1 MTNRQQKEQLSLGAK
16 VRRATADPMMRNS
29 AAIMASTVLTS
40 VLGYVFWMIAARHFD
55 RDANGTAA
63 ATTSAIQATV
73 LVASIGAAA
82 ALVEWLPRCS
92 SATEWR
98 QRVTTGF
105 VAAVVTATVGGV
117 LVVGV
122 LGVGTST
129 LPQLATPVGASL
141 FCAACVFFAAGM
153 VVDYVAVSE
162 HRGSVMLARNVV
174 LCGLRIPII
183 FIPVAFLTG
192 AESILLAWTVSAA
205 LSLVC
210 AVATFGSR
218 EGRSLSPHFAGMG
231 RSLREMASSLVGQHL
246 ITVTAMLAGYL
257 LPIVVF
263 TRLSAADNAFFYI
276 TWMLGSVFFIIS
288 PAVSAAL
295 FVEGATVGNDMRQL
309 VRKCILIVGALLA
322 IPVLVYLAGGR
333 LILSL
338 FGPDYVVHGY
348 TLLLLLTLSA
358 VPDAVTNVAVAV
370 LRVSGRMGLALLL
383 NGGMLVGCVVAT
395 WFVLPYTGIAGAG
408 VCWLVSQVIGAVAV
422 IAFWGRITGRVITES
437 PSEEIVEDVLPVAA
451 RSAAL

>member
-1 MTNRQQKEQLSLGAK
+1 
-16 VRRATADPMMRNS
+16 
-29 AAIMASTVLTS
+29 
-40 VLGYVFWMIAARHFD
+40 
-55 RDANGTAA
+55 
-63 ATTSAIQATV
+63 
-73 LVASIGAAA
+73 
-82 ALVEWLPRCS
+82 
-92 SATEWR
+92 
-98 QRVTTGF
+98 
-105 VAAVVTATVGGV
+105 
-117 LVVGV
+117 
-122 LGVGTST
+122 
-129 LPQLATPVGASL
+129 
-141 FCAACVFFAAGM
+141 
-153 VVDYVAVSE
+153 
-162 HRGSVMLARNVV
+162 
-174 LCGLRIPII
+174 
-183 FIPVAFLTG
+183 
-192 AESILLAWTVSAA
+192 
-205 LSLVC
+205 
-210 AVATFGSR
+210 
-218 EGRSLSPHFAGMG
+218 
-231 RSLREMASSLVGQHL
+231 MASSLVGQHL